1 MQVRV
6 IQGGV
11 RAREV
16 PRAKGRRVCYLSVA
30 RELLAPSSSSCYA
43 GQQVSA
49 LNYVP
54 CGPVIPGSPLSPSFP
69 GLIDSLN
76 IWFQF
81 GAEKS
86 TLLPREEIISLANI

>member
-1 MQVRV
+1 MEKNWSLRASSPVSNIWADLALVARARCMQVRV

-43 GQQVSA
+43 GQ
-49 LNYVP
+49 
-54 CGPVIPGSPLSPSFP
+54 
-69 GLIDSLN
+69 
-76 IWFQF
+76 
-81 GAEKS
+81 
-86 TLLPREEIISLANI
+86 